1 VPAPAH
7 NTIHLRIE
15 RVAIFICD
23 ATPRYRITL
32 TQTARRPLI
41 PGRGGAQF
49 SLAAARREDSVH
61 RRTRGSAS
69 RAVAVQ
75 NQAARDIFR
84 PSKPAGRL
92 PVPSFADGLER
103 LLRNNTKAC
112 SKKCISVDISTSAI
126 RVPLTL

>member
-7 NTIHLRIE
+7 NAVHSRIK

-32 TQTARRPLI
+32 TQTARRPFI
-41 PGRGGAQF
+41 PGRAGA
-49 SLAAARREDSVH
+49 H
-61 RRTRGSAS
+61 PY

-75 NQAARDIFR
+75 NQTARDIFR
-84 PSKPAGRL
+84 SSKPAGRL
-92 PVPSFADGLER
+92 PVPSFAYGLGR
-103 LLRNNTKAC
+103 LLRNITKTC

-126 RVPLTL
+126 RVPFTL